1 MADYKSQSVMG
12 SQEGLKFNCII
23 TGAGG
28 FVGQALAASLL
39 ADPLVSKLTLT
50 DVFEPDVP
58 QTKSRSSVETRCLE
72 ADLTSLET
80 CQSLFT
86 PDINLIYLLHGI
98 MSGAAEA
105 NLELGLQVNIDSTRQ
120 ILDILRQ
127 TNPGVKV
134 IYPSSLAVYGP
145 PATPTTRITELN
157 APVPGSSY
165 GAQKHICETL
175 LDDYS
180 RRGLLDGRI
189 CRLPTVTVRPGK
201 PTGAASSF
209 ASGIFREPLK
219 REKSILPVST
229 DLEIWICSPRT
240 VVKNLIIA
248 RDIPKENF
256 PGTRIVNIPGVTV
269 TIREML
275 DALKAVAGDEA
286 LKLVEEKRDKATEK
300 IVLSWPTRLD
310 ISRAKALG
318 FAEDGTLANTIK
330 EYIDDYGTKTS

>member
-1 MADYKSQSVMG
+1 MG
-12 SQEGLKFNCII
+12 SETKINCII

-28 FVGQALAASLL
+28 FVGQALASALL
-39 ADPLVSKLTLT
+39 EDPLLTKLTLT
-50 DVFEPDVP
+50 DVFEPSP
-58 QTKSRSSVETRCLE
+58 PKSKVESKVEIRCLK

-80 CQSLFT
+80 CQSTFT
-86 PDINLIYLLHGI
+86 PDLNLIYILHGI

-105 NLELGLQVNIDSTRQ
+105 NFELGLRVNLDSTRQ

-145 PATPTTRITELN
+145 PATPTTKITELN

-180 RRGLLDGRI
+180 RRGFLDGRT

-209 ASGIFREPLK
+209 ASGIFREPLSG
-219 REKSILPVST
+219 EKAILPVSKE
-229 DLEIWICSPRT
+229 LEIWICSPRT
-240 VVKNLIIA
+240 VIRNLLKA
-248 RDIPKENF
+248 KDIPKEKF
-256 PGTRIVNIPGVTV
+256 PGSRIVNIPGITVTV
-269 TIREML
+269 KEML
-275 DALKAVAGDEA
+275 DALKAVGGDEA
-286 LKLVEEKRDKATEK
+286 LSLVEEKRDETTEK
-300 IVLSWPTRLD
+300 IILSWPTRLD
-310 ISRAKALG
+310 ISRAKELG
-318 FAEDGTLANTIK
+318 FAEDGPLEQTLQ
-330 EYIDDYGTKTS
+330 EYIKDYGTKK

>member
-1 MADYKSQSVMG
+1 MNRTRTKHTQFNDACYSNRTQIKTRVIPSISSDYKPQIRMASHEG
-12 SQEGLKFNCII
+12 SKFNCII

-28 FVGQALAASLL
+28 FVGQALASALL

-50 DVFEPDVP
+50 DVFKPALP
-58 QTKSRSSVETRCLE
+58 QIKSQSGVETHCLD

-105 NLELGLQVNIDSTRQ
+105 NLELGLKVNLDSTRQ
-120 ILDILRQ
+120 ILDILRH

-145 PATPTTRITELN
+145 PATPTTKITELD

-180 RRGLLDGRI
+180 RRGLLDGRV
-189 CRLPTVTVRPGK
+189 CRLPTVNI
-201 PTGAASSF
+201 S
-209 ASGIFREPLK
+209 
-219 REKSILPVST
+219 
-229 DLEIWICSPRT
+229 CSLF
-240 VVKNLIIA
+240 N
-248 RDIPKENF
+248 
-256 PGTRIVNIPGVTV
+256 
-269 TIREML
+269 
-275 DALKAVAGDEA
+275 
-286 LKLVEEKRDKATEK
+286 
-300 IVLSWPTRLD
+300 
-310 ISRAKALG
+310 
-318 FAEDGTLANTIK
+318 
-330 EYIDDYGTKTS
+330 

>member
-1 MADYKSQSVMG
+1 MG
-12 SQEGLKFNCII
+12 SDEVTKFNCII

-28 FVGQALAASLL
+28 FVGQALASALL

-50 DVFEPDVP
+50 DVFKPDVP
-58 QTKSRSSVETRCLE
+58 QTTSQSGVETRCLD

-105 NLELGLQVNIDSTRQ
+105 NLELGLKVNIDSTRQ
-120 ILDILRQ
+120 ILDILRH

-145 PATPTTRITELN
+145 PATPTTKITELN
-157 APVPGSSY
+157 TPVPGTSY
-165 GAQKHICETL
+165 GAQKHIF
-175 LDDYS
+175 
-180 RRGLLDGRI
+180 
-189 CRLPTVTVRPGK
+189 RPGK

-219 REKSILPVST
+219 GEKCTLPVSK

-248 RDIPKENF
+248 RDIPKEKF
-256 PGTRIVNIPGVTV
+256 PGTRLVNIPGVTV

-275 DALKAVAGDEA
+275 EALKAVGGDEA
-286 LKLVEEKRDKATEK
+286 LKLVEEKRDDATEK

-318 FAEDGTLANTIK
+318 FAEDGTLTNTLK
-330 EYIDDYGTKTS
+330 EYIDDYGGMIS